1 MDLALLRRI
10 SPISAILTFALSF
23 RLWRLDTPKGYI
35 FDEVYYVK
43 NAYSLITSGVELDQQ
58 GASEFVVHP
67 PLGKWLIGIG
77 IKLFGN
83 NEFGWRSSSALFGS
97 ASVLLI
103 YLITKRLFKS
113 EFLALSAAV
122 LMAVDGLSLVMSRV
136 ALLDIFLMFFI
147 LLTFYFLLKE
157 NYWLSGMAIGLGLS
171 TKWSAVFLIPILLL
185 LTIKIKE
192 VYLSRI
198 LKRVGQFVFLPMGIY
213 LTSWVGWFVSDKG
226 WARNSGS
233 NPISSLWNYHL
244 EILNFHT
251 NLVEKHSYSANPWSW
266 LVLGRPTSFYYESG
280 DSCGA
285 GECAQEILAMGT
297 PLLWWSAIIAVAI
310 TIGFYINTSNRSAEI
325 ALAGFAGTYLPW
337 FIFQDRTMFYFYSIT
352 TLPFLIL
359 ALVYCFDLLLKYR
372 DYQRVIVLFIIA
384 VAINFIYFLPVYL
397 GIEIPYSQWLH
408 RMWLPSWI

>member
-35 FDEVYYVK
+35 FDEIYYAK
-43 NAYSLITSGVELDQQ
+43 NAYSLISSGVELDQE
-58 GASEFVVHP
+58 GGSEFVVHP

-103 YLITKRLFKS
+103 YLIAKRLFKS
-113 EFLALSAAV
+113 EFLALSAAL

-157 NYWLSGMAIGLGLS
+157 NYWLSGMAIGLGVS
-171 TKWSAVFLIPILLL
+171 TKWSAAFLIPILLL
-185 LTIKIKE
+185 LTLKLKE
-192 VYLSRI
+192 LNISQI
-198 LKRVGQFVFLPMGIY
+198 LKRGGQFVFLPMAIY
-213 LTSWVGWFVSDKG
+213 FTSWIGWFVSDKG
-226 WARNSGS
+226 WARNSES

-266 LVLGRPTSFYYESG
+266 LVLGRPTSFYYQSG
-280 DSCGA
+280 NSCGA
-285 GECAQEILAMGT
+285 EECAQEILAMGT
-297 PLLWWSAIIAVAI
+297 PLLWWGAIIAVAI
-310 TIGFYINTSNRSAEI
+310 TLGFYIRTRNRSAEI
-325 ALAGFAGTYLPW
+325 VLAGFAGTYLPW
-337 FIFQDRTMFYFYSIT
+337 FIFQDRTMFYFYSIS

-359 ALVYCFDLLLKYR
+359 ALVYCFDLLLKYGN
-372 DYQRVIVLFIIA
+372 YQRLIMLFICV
-384 VAINFIYFLPVYL
+384 VAINFIYFLPVYI
-397 GIEIPYSQWLH
+397 GIEIPYSQWLN

>member
-1 MDLALLRRI
+1 MDLALLRRFA
-10 SPISAILTFALSF
+10 PISAILSFALSF
-23 RLWRLDTPKGYI
+23 RLWRLDSPKGYI
-35 FDEVYYVK
+35 FDEIYYAK
-43 NAYSLITSGVELDQQ
+43 NAFSLISSGVELDQEG
-58 GASEFVVHP
+58 GAEFVVHP

-103 YLITKRLFKS
+103 YLIAKRLFKS
-113 EFLALSAAV
+113 EFLALSAAL
-122 LMAVDGLSLVMSRV
+122 LMALDGLSLVMSRV
-136 ALLDIFLMFFI
+136 ALLDIFLMFFV

-157 NYWLSGMAIGLGLS
+157 DYWLSGLAIGLGVS
-171 TKWSAVFLIPILLL
+171 TKWSAAFLIPVLLL
-185 LTIKIKE
+185 LTLKLKE
-192 VYLSRI
+192 LNLSQI
-198 LKRVGQFVFLPMGIY
+198 LKRAGQFIFLPMAIY
-213 LTSWVGWFVSDKG
+213 LTSWIGWFVSDKG

-233 NPISSLWNYHL
+233 NPISSLWNYHF

-266 LVLGRPTSFYYESG
+266 LVLGRPTSFYYQSG

-297 PLLWWSAIIAVAI
+297 PLLWWSAVIAVAI
-310 TIGFYINTSNRSAEI
+310 TLGFYLKSVNKSAEI
-325 ALAGFAGTYLPW
+325 VLAGFAGTYLPW

-359 ALVYCFDLLLKYR
+359 ALIYCFDLLLKNR
-372 DYQRVIVLFIIA
+372 NYQRVIQIFILT
-384 VAINFIYFLPVYL
+384 VAINFIYFLPIYI
-397 GIEIPYSQWLH
+397 GIEIPYSDWLN

>member
-35 FDEVYYVK
+35 FDEIYYAK
-43 NAYSLITSGVELDQQ
+43 NAYSLISSGVELDQQ
-58 GASEFVVHP
+58 GGSEFVVHP
-67 PLGKWLIGIG
+67 PFGKWLIGIG
-77 IKLFGN
+77 IKIFGN

-103 YLITKRLFKS
+103 YLIAKRLFKS
-113 EFLALSAAV
+113 EFLALSAAL

-157 NYWLSGMAIGLGLS
+157 NYWLSGMAIGLGVS
-171 TKWSAVFLIPILLL
+171 TKWSAAFLIPILLL
-185 LTIKIKE
+185 LTLKLKE
-192 VYLSRI
+192 LNISQI
-198 LKRVGQFVFLPMGIY
+198 LKRSGQFVFLPMAIY
-213 LTSWVGWFVSDKG
+213 FTSWIGWFVSDKG

-266 LVLGRPTSFYYESG
+266 LVLGRPTSFYYQSG
-280 DSCGA
+280 NSCGA
-285 GECAQEILAMGT
+285 EECAQEILAIGT
-297 PLLWWSAIIAVAI
+297 PLLWWGAVIAVAI
-310 TIGFYINTSNRSAEI
+310 TLGFYIRTRNRSAEI
-325 ALAGFAGTYLPW
+325 VLAGFAGTYLPW
-337 FIFQDRTMFYFYSIT
+337 FIFQDRTMFYFYSIS

-359 ALVYCFDLLLKYR
+359 ALVYCFDLLLKYGN
-372 DYQRVIVLFIIA
+372 YQKLIMLFICV
-384 VAINFIYFLPVYL
+384 VAINFIYFLPVYI
-397 GIEIPYSQWLH
+397 GIEIPYSQWLN

>member
-35 FDEVYYVK
+35 FDEIYYAK
-43 NAYSLITSGVELDQQ
+43 NAYSLISSGVELDQQ
-58 GASEFVVHP
+58 GGSEFVVHP
-67 PLGKWLIGIG
+67 PFGKWLIGIG

-103 YLITKRLFKS
+103 YLIAKRLFKS
-113 EFLALSAAV
+113 EFLALSAAL

-157 NYWLSGMAIGLGLS
+157 NYWLSGMAIGLGVS
-171 TKWSAVFLIPILLL
+171 TKWSAAFLIPILLL
-185 LTIKIKE
+185 LTIKLKE
-192 VYLSRI
+192 INLSQI
-198 LKRVGQFVFLPMGIY
+198 LKRVGQFVFLPMAIY
-213 LTSWVGWFVSDKG
+213 FTSWIGWFVSDKG

-244 EILNFHT
+244 EILNFHA

-280 DSCGA
+280 NSCGA

-325 ALAGFAGTYLPW
+325 VLAGFAGTYLPW

-359 ALVYCFDLLLKYR
+359 ALIYCFDLLLKYGN
-372 DYQRVIVLFIIA
+372 YQRVIILFIF
-384 VAINFIYFLPVYL
+384 VVGINFIYFLPIYI
-397 GIEIPYSQWLH
+397 GIEIPYSQWLS

>member
-1 MDLALLRRI
+1 MDLALLRRFA
-10 SPISAILTFALSF
+10 PISAILTFALSF
-23 RLWRLDTPKGYI
+23 RLWRLDSPKGYI
-35 FDEVYYVK
+35 FDEIYYAK
-43 NAYSLITSGVELDQQ
+43 NAYSLISSGVELDQEG
-58 GASEFVVHP
+58 GAEFVVHP

-77 IKLFGN
+77 IKLFGY

-103 YLITKRLFKS
+103 YLIAKRLFKS
-113 EFLALSAAV
+113 EFLALSAAL
-122 LMAVDGLSLVMSRV
+122 LMALDGLSLVMSRV

-157 NYWLSGMAIGLGLS
+157 NYWLSGLAIGLGVS
-171 TKWSAVFLIPILLL
+171 TKWSAAFLIPVLLL
-185 LTIKIKE
+185 LTLKLKE
-192 VYLSRI
+192 LNLNQI
-198 LKRVGQFVFLPMGIY
+198 LKRAGQFIFLPMAIY
-213 LTSWVGWFVSDKG
+213 LTSWSGWFVSDKG
-226 WARNSGS
+226 WSRNSGS
-233 NPISSLWNYHL
+233 NPISSLWNYHF

-266 LVLGRPTSFYYESG
+266 LVLGRPTSFHYQSG

-297 PLLWWSAIIAVAI
+297 PLLWWSSVIAVAI
-310 TIGFYINTSNRSAEI
+310 TLGFYLKTVNKSAEI
-325 ALAGFAGTYLPW
+325 VLAGFAGTYLPW

-359 ALVYCFDLLLKYR
+359 ALIYCFDLLLKQR
-372 DYQRVIVLFIIA
+372 NYQRVIQIFILT
-384 VAINFIYFLPVYL
+384 VAINFIYFLPIYI
-397 GIEIPYSQWLH
+397 GIEIPYSHWLN

>member
-10 SPISAILTFALSF
+10 APISAILTFALSF

-35 FDEVYYVK
+35 FDEIYYAK
-43 NAYSLITSGVELDQQ
+43 NAYSLISSGVELDQE
-58 GASEFVVHP
+58 GGSEFVVHP

-103 YLITKRLFKS
+103 YLIAKRLFKS
-113 EFLALSAAV
+113 EFLALSAAL

-157 NYWLSGMAIGLGLS
+157 NYWLSGMAIGLGVS
-171 TKWSAVFLIPILLL
+171 TKWSAAFLIPILLL
-185 LTIKIKE
+185 LTLKLKE
-192 VYLSRI
+192 LNLSQI
-198 LKRVGQFVFLPMGIY
+198 LKRGGQFIFLPMAIY
-213 LTSWVGWFVSDKG
+213 FTSWIGWFVSDKG

-266 LVLGRPTSFYYESG
+266 LVLGRPTSFYYQSG
-280 DSCGA
+280 NSCGA
-285 GECAQEILAMGT
+285 EECAQEILAMGT
-297 PLLWWSAIIAVAI
+297 PLLWWGAIIAVAI
-310 TIGFYINTSNRSAEI
+310 TLGFYIRTRNRSAEI
-325 ALAGFAGTYLPW
+325 VLAGFAGTYLPW
-337 FIFQDRTMFYFYSIT
+337 FIFQDRTMFYFYSIS

-359 ALVYCFDLLLKYR
+359 ALVYCFDLLLKYGN
-372 DYQRVIVLFIIA
+372 YQRVIMLFIFV
-384 VAINFIYFLPVYL
+384 VAINFIYFLPVYI

>member
-35 FDEVYYVK
+35 FDEIYYAK
-43 NAYSLITSGVELDQQ
+43 NAYSLISSGVELDQE
-58 GASEFVVHP
+58 GGSEFVVHP

-103 YLITKRLFKS
+103 YLIAKRLFKS
-113 EFLALSAAV
+113 EFLALTAAL

-147 LLTFYFLLKE
+147 LLTFYFLLEE
-157 NYWLSGMAIGLGLS
+157 NYWLSGMAIGLGVS

-185 LTIKIKE
+185 LTLKLKE
-192 VYLSRI
+192 LNLSQI
-198 LKRVGQFVFLPMGIY
+198 LKRGGQFIFLPMAIY
-213 LTSWVGWFVSDKG
+213 FTSWIGWFVSDKG

-266 LVLGRPTSFYYESG
+266 LVLGRPTSFYYQSG
-280 DSCGA
+280 NSCGA
-285 GECAQEILAMGT
+285 EECAQEILAMGT

-310 TIGFYINTSNRSAEI
+310 TLGFYIRTRNRSAEI
-325 ALAGFAGTYLPW
+325 VLAGFAGTYLPW
-337 FIFQDRTMFYFYSIT
+337 FIFQDRTMFYFYSIS

-359 ALVYCFDLLLKYR
+359 SLVYCFDLLLKYGN
-372 DYQRVIVLFIIA
+372 YQKLIMLFICV
-384 VAINFIYFLPVYL
+384 VAINFIYFLPVYI
-397 GIEIPYSQWLH
+397 GIEIPYSQWLN

>member
-1 MDLALLRRI
+1 MDLALLRRFA
-10 SPISAILTFALSF
+10 PISAILTFALSF
-23 RLWRLDTPKGYI
+23 RLWRLDSPKGYI
-35 FDEVYYVK
+35 FDEIYYAK
-43 NAYSLITSGVELDQQ
+43 NAYSLISSGVELDQEG
-58 GASEFVVHP
+58 GAEFVVHP

-103 YLITKRLFKS
+103 YLIAKRLFKS
-113 EFLALSAAV
+113 EFLALSAAL
-122 LMAVDGLSLVMSRV
+122 LMALDGLSLVMSRV

-157 NYWLSGMAIGLGLS
+157 NYWLSGLAIGLGVS
-171 TKWSAVFLIPILLL
+171 TKWSAAFLIPILLL
-185 LTIKIKE
+185 LTLKLKE
-192 VYLSRI
+192 LNLSQI
-198 LKRVGQFVFLPMGIY
+198 LKRAGQFIFLPMAIY
-213 LTSWVGWFVSDKG
+213 LTSWIGWFVSDKG

-233 NPISSLWNYHL
+233 NPISSLWNYHF
-244 EILNFHT
+244 EMLNFHT

-266 LVLGRPTSFYYESG
+266 LVLGRPTSFYYQSG

-285 GECAQEILAMGT
+285 GKCAQEILAMGT
-297 PLLWWSAIIAVAI
+297 PLLWWSAVIAVAI
-310 TIGFYINTSNRSAEI
+310 TLGFYLKTVNKSAEI
-325 ALAGFAGTYLPW
+325 VLAGFAGTYLPW

-359 ALVYCFDLLLKYR
+359 ALIYCFDLLLKHLN
-372 DYQRVIVLFIIA
+372 YQRVIQFFILI
-384 VAINFIYFLPVYL
+384 VAINFIYFLPIYI
-397 GIEIPYSQWLH
+397 GIEIPYSDWLN

>member
-35 FDEVYYVK
+35 FDEIYYAK
-43 NAYSLITSGVELDQQ
+43 NAYSLISSGVELDQE
-58 GASEFVVHP
+58 GGSEFVVHP

-103 YLITKRLFKS
+103 YLIAKRLFKS
-113 EFLALSAAV
+113 EFLALTAAL

-157 NYWLSGMAIGLGLS
+157 NYWLSGMAIGLGVS
-171 TKWSAVFLIPILLL
+171 TKWSAAFLIPILLL
-185 LTIKIKE
+185 LTLKLKE
-192 VYLSRI
+192 LNISQI
-198 LKRVGQFVFLPMGIY
+198 LKRSGQFVFLPMAIY
-213 LTSWVGWFVSDKG
+213 FTSWIGWFVSDKG

-266 LVLGRPTSFYYESG
+266 LVLGRPTSFYYQSG
-280 DSCGA
+280 TSCGA
-285 GECAQEILAMGT
+285 EECAQEILAMGT
-297 PLLWWSAIIAVAI
+297 PLLWWGAIIAVAI
-310 TIGFYINTSNRSAEI
+310 TIGFYIRTRNRSAEI
-325 ALAGFAGTYLPW
+325 VLAGFAGTYLPW
-337 FIFQDRTMFYFYSIT
+337 FIFQDRTMFYFYSIS

-359 ALVYCFDLLLKYR
+359 ALVYCFDLLLKFGN
-372 DYQRVIVLFIIA
+372 YQKQIMLFIFV
-384 VAINFIYFLPVYL
+384 VAINFIYFLPVYI
-397 GIEIPYSQWLH
+397 GIEIPYSQWLN

>member
-1 MDLALLRRI
+1 
-10 SPISAILTFALSF
+10 
-23 RLWRLDTPKGYI
+23 
-35 FDEVYYVK
+35 
-43 NAYSLITSGVELDQQ
+43 
-58 GASEFVVHP
+58 
-67 PLGKWLIGIG
+67 
-77 IKLFGN
+77 
-83 NEFGWRSSSALFGS
+83 
-97 ASVLLI
+97 
-103 YLITKRLFKS
+103 
-113 EFLALSAAV
+113 
-122 LMAVDGLSLVMSRV
+122 MAVDGLSLVMSRV

-157 NYWLSGMAIGLGLS
+157 NYWLSGVAIGLGLS
-171 TKWSAVFLIPILLL
+171 TKWSAAFLIPILLL
-185 LTIKIKE
+185 LTLKIKE
-192 VYLSRI
+192 INLSQI
-198 LKRVGQFVFLPMGIY
+198 LKRVGQFVFLPMAIY
-213 LTSWVGWFVSDKG
+213 FTSWIGWFVSDKG

-233 NPISSLWNYHL
+233 NPIVSLWNYHL

-280 DSCGA
+280 DSCET

-325 ALAGFAGTYLPW
+325 VLAGFAGTYLPW

-359 ALVYCFDLLLKYR
+359 ALIYCFDLLLKYGN
-372 DYQRVIVLFIIA
+372 YQRVIMLFIFVVA
-384 VAINFIYFLPVYL
+384 VNFIYFLPIYI
-397 GIEIPYSQWLH
+397 GIEIPYSQWLS

>member
-67 PLGKWLIGIG
+67 PFGKWLIGIG

-192 VYLSRI
+192 VNLSQV
-198 LKRVGQFVFLPMGIY
+198 LKRVGQFIFLPMAIY
-213 LTSWVGWFVSDKG
+213 FTSWIGWFISDKG

-233 NPISSLWNYHL
+233 NPITSLWDYHL

-251 NLVEKHSYSANPWSW
+251 NLVETHSYAANPWSW
-266 LVLGRPTSFYYESG
+266 LVLGRPTSFYYQSG
-280 DSCGA
+280 NSCGA
-285 GECAQEILAMGT
+285 AECAQEILALGT
-297 PLLWWSAIIAVAI
+297 PILWWSAVIAVGI
-310 TIGFYINTSNRSAEI
+310 TLGFYINTSNRSAEI
-325 ALAGFAGTYLPW
+325 VLAGFAGTYLPW

-397 GIEIPYSQWLH
+397 GIEIPYSQWLN

>member
-35 FDEVYYVK
+35 FDEIYYAK
-43 NAYSLITSGVELDQQ
+43 NAYSLISSGVELDQQ
-58 GASEFVVHP
+58 GGSEFVVHP
-67 PLGKWLIGIG
+67 PFGKWLIGIG

-103 YLITKRLFKS
+103 YLIAKRLFKS
-113 EFLALSAAV
+113 EFLALSAAL

-171 TKWSAVFLIPILLL
+171 TKWSAAFLIPILLL
-185 LTIKIKE
+185 LTLKIKE
-192 VYLSRI
+192 INLSQI
-198 LKRVGQFVFLPMGIY
+198 LKRVGQFVFLPMAIY
-213 LTSWVGWFVSDKG
+213 FTSWIGWFVSDKG

-280 DSCGA
+280 DSCGT

-297 PLLWWSAIIAVAI
+297 PLLWWGAIIAVAI
-310 TIGFYINTSNRSAEI
+310 TLGFYISTRNRSAEI
-325 ALAGFAGTYLPW
+325 VLAGFAGTYLPW
-337 FIFQDRTMFYFYSIT
+337 FIFQDRTMFYFYSIA

-359 ALVYCFDLLLKYR
+359 ALIYCFDLLLKYGN
-372 DYQRVIVLFIIA
+372 YQRVIMLFIFVVA
-384 VAINFIYFLPVYL
+384 VNFIYFLPIYI
-397 GIEIPYSQWLH
+397 GIEIPYSQWLS

>member
-35 FDEVYYVK
+35 FDEIYYAK
-43 NAYSLITSGVELDQQ
+43 NAYSLISSGVELDQE
-58 GASEFVVHP
+58 GGSEFVVHP

-103 YLITKRLFKS
+103 YLIAKRLFKS
-113 EFLALSAAV
+113 EFLALSAAL

-157 NYWLSGMAIGLGLS
+157 NYWLTGIAIGLGVS
-171 TKWSAVFLIPILLL
+171 TKWSAAFLIPVLLL
-185 LTIKIKE
+185 LSLKIKE
-192 VYLSRI
+192 LNLSQI
-198 LKRVGQFVFLPMGIY
+198 LKRGGQFILLPMAIY
-213 LTSWVGWFVSDKG
+213 FTSWIGWFVSDKG
-226 WARNSGS
+226 WSRNSGS
-233 NPISSLWNYHL
+233 NPISSLWKYHL
-244 EILNFHT
+244 EILNFHA

-266 LVLGRPTSFYYESG
+266 LVLGRPTSFYYQSG
-280 DSCGA
+280 TSCGA

-310 TIGFYINTSNRSAEI
+310 TLGFYINTSNRSAEI
-325 ALAGFAGTYLPW
+325 VLAGFAGTYLPW
-337 FIFQDRTMFYFYSIT
+337 FIFQDRTMFYFYSIS

-359 ALVYCFDLLLKYR
+359 ALVYCFDLLLKYGN
-372 DYQRVIVLFIIA
+372 YQRVIMLFIFV
-384 VAINFIYFLPVYL
+384 VAINFIYFLPVYI
-397 GIEIPYSQWLH
+397 GIEIPYSQWLN

>member
-35 FDEVYYVK
+35 FDEIYYAK
-43 NAYSLITSGVELDQQ
+43 NAYSLISSEVELDQQ
-58 GASEFVVHP
+58 GGAEFVVHP
-67 PLGKWLIGIG
+67 PFGKWLIGIG
-77 IKLFGN
+77 IRLFGN

-103 YLITKRLFKS
+103 YLIAKQLFKS
-113 EFLALSAAV
+113 EFLALSAAL

-157 NYWLSGMAIGLGLS
+157 NYWLSGVAIGLGLS
-171 TKWSAVFLIPILLL
+171 TKWSAAFLIPILLL

-192 VYLSRI
+192 VNLSQI
-198 LKRVGQFVFLPMGIY
+198 FKRVGQFVFLPMAIY
-213 LTSWVGWFVSDKG
+213 LTSWIGWFVSDKG

-233 NPISSLWNYHL
+233 NLISSLWNYHL

-251 NLVEKHSYSANPWSW
+251 NLVETHSYSANPWSW

-285 GECAQEILAMGT
+285 EECAQEILAMGT

-310 TIGFYINTSNRSAEI
+310 TLGFYINTRNRSAEI
-325 ALAGFAGTYLPW
+325 VLAGFAGTYLPW
-337 FIFQDRTMFYFYSIT
+337 FIFQDRTMFYFYSIS

-359 ALVYCFDLLLKYR
+359 ALIYCFDLLLKYGN
-372 DYQRVIVLFIIA
+372 YQRVIMLFIFV
-384 VAINFIYFLPVYL
+384 VAINFIYFLPIYI
-397 GIEIPYSQWLH
+397 GIEIPYSQWLS

>member
-35 FDEVYYVK
+35 FDEIYYAK
-43 NAYSLITSGVELDQQ
+43 NAYSLISSGVELDQQ
-58 GASEFVVHP
+58 GGAEFVVHP
-67 PLGKWLIGIG
+67 PFGKWLIGIG

-103 YLITKRLFKS
+103 YLIAKRLFKS
-113 EFLALSAAV
+113 EFLALSAAL

-171 TKWSAVFLIPILLL
+171 TKWSAAFLIPILLL

-192 VYLSRI
+192 VNLSQI
-198 LKRVGQFVFLPMGIY
+198 LKRVGQFIFLPMAIY
-213 LTSWVGWFVSDKG
+213 FTSWVGWFVSDKG

-266 LVLGRPTSFYYESG
+266 LVLGRPTSFYYQSG

-325 ALAGFAGTYLPW
+325 VLAGFAGTYLPW
-337 FIFQDRTMFYFYSIT
+337 FIFQDRTMFYFYSIA

-359 ALVYCFDLLLKYR
+359 ALIYCFDLLLKYGN
-372 DYQRVIVLFIIA
+372 YQRVIMLFIFV
-384 VAINFIYFLPVYL
+384 VAINFIYFLPVYI
-397 GIEIPYSQWLH
+397 GIEIPYSQWLS

>member
-310 TIGFYINTSNRSAEI
+310 SIGFYINTSNRSAEI
-325 ALAGFAGTYLPW
+325 VLAGFAGTYLPW

>member
-35 FDEVYYVK
+35 FDEIYYAK
-43 NAYSLITSGVELDQQ
+43 NAYSLISSGVELDQQ
-58 GASEFVVHP
+58 GGAEFVVHP
-67 PLGKWLIGIG
+67 PFGKWLIGIG

-103 YLITKRLFKS
+103 YLIAKRLFKS
-113 EFLALSAAV
+113 EFLALSAAL

-171 TKWSAVFLIPILLL
+171 TKWSAAFLIPILLL
-185 LTIKIKE
+185 LTLKIKE
-192 VYLSRI
+192 INLSQI
-198 LKRVGQFVFLPMGIY
+198 LKRVGQFVFLPMAIY
-213 LTSWVGWFVSDKG
+213 FTSWIGWFVSDKG

-233 NPISSLWNYHL
+233 NPITSLWNYHL

-251 NLVEKHSYSANPWSW
+251 NLVETHSYAANPWSW
-266 LVLGRPTSFYYESG
+266 LVLGRPTSFYYQSG
-280 DSCGA
+280 NSCGA

-325 ALAGFAGTYLPW
+325 VLAGFAGTYLPW

-359 ALVYCFDLLLKYR
+359 ALIYCFDLLLKYGN
-372 DYQRVIVLFIIA
+372 YQRVIMLFIFV
-384 VAINFIYFLPVYL
+384 VAINFIYFLPIYI
-397 GIEIPYSQWLH
+397 GIEIPYSQWLS

>member
-35 FDEVYYVK
+35 FDEIYYAK
-43 NAYSLITSGVELDQQ
+43 NAYSLISSGVELDQQ
-58 GASEFVVHP
+58 GGSEFVVHP
-67 PLGKWLIGIG
+67 PFGKWLIGIG
-77 IKLFGN
+77 IRLFGN

-103 YLITKRLFKS
+103 YLIAKRLFKS
-113 EFLALSAAV
+113 EFLALSAAL

-157 NYWLSGMAIGLGLS
+157 NYWLSGVAIGLGLS
-171 TKWSAVFLIPILLL
+171 TKWSAAFLIPILLL

-192 VYLSRI
+192 LNLSQI
-198 LKRVGQFVFLPMGIY
+198 LKRVGQFVFLPMAIY
-213 LTSWVGWFVSDKG
+213 FTSWIGWFISDKG

-233 NPISSLWNYHL
+233 NPIVSLWNYHL

-280 DSCGA
+280 DSCGT

-325 ALAGFAGTYLPW
+325 VLAGFAGTYLPW

-359 ALVYCFDLLLKYR
+359 ALIYCFDLLLKYGN
-372 DYQRVIVLFIIA
+372 YQRVIMLFIFVVA
-384 VAINFIYFLPVYL
+384 VNFIYFLPIYI
-397 GIEIPYSQWLH
+397 GIEIPYSQWLS